1 MTSLVLPDVVR
12 RAGVWHRPLM
22 ALTALMV
29 VTTIVSAGGLLFDDR
44 MLTGQPIWLKP
55 LKFSVSIALYTLTW
69 AWLLSLQR
77 RQRRWVWWSGTV
89 ATLLLGLEMVII
101 IGQVVRGRTSHFNN
115 ATPFDSTLFTIMGV
129 AITTVWILG
138 MAQGIVLLRE
148 RIPDRTMATAIRL
161 GIALGSIGIGLAFLM
176 TVPTP
181 DQLDALQHNLTP
193 DQVGAHSVGVPDGG
207 PGMPITGWSTTGGD
221 LRIPH
226 FVGIHAMQVLPL
238 VAILLAAAG
247 RRMSRLA
254 DPRVRTRLVLVAGL
268 AYAGLTALVTWQAL
282 RGQSLVDPDLLTL
295 AALGALLATTA
306 AGVRLAFGGRTVS

>member
-12 RAGVWHRPLM
+12 RAGAWHRPLM
-22 ALTALMV
+22 ALTVLMV
-29 VTTIVSAGGLLFDDR
+29 VTAIVSAGGLLLDDR

-69 AWLLSLQR
+69 AWLLSLQQ

-89 ATLLLGLEMVII
+89 AALLLGLEMVII
-101 IGQVVRGRTSHFNN
+101 IGQVVRGRASHFNN
-115 ATPFDSTLFTIMGV
+115 VTPFDSMLFTIMGV

-138 MAQGIVLLRE
+138 MVQGIVLLRE
-148 RIPDRTMATAIRL
+148 RIADRAMTTAIRL

-176 TVPTP
+176 TGPTP

-193 DQVGAHSVGVPDGG
+193 DRVGAHSVGVPDGG

-247 RRMSRLA
+247 RRVSRLA
-254 DPRVRTRLVLVAGL
+254 DPGVRTRLVLVAGL

-295 AALGALLATTA
+295 TALGALLAAIVIA
-306 AGVRLAFGGRTVS
+306 AHVALGRRTVS